1 MSFVDTLKRIVLG
14 PEETPVPD
22 LGRNERCWCGSG
34 RKYKGCHMA
43 ADDRKRAAARSETF
57 RQKQQN
63 VATRGF

>member
-14 PEETPVPD
+14 PEEKALPE

-43 ADDRKRAAARSETF
+43 ADDRKRAAARAAAF